1 AGSEYIAP
9 RSEIEV
15 KLAAVWQDVLRIEQ
29 VGIRDNFFELGG
41 DSIKAIQ
48 IVSRLSAEGLKLV
61 VRDMFTHPT
70 IEEVSGYIQAK
81 TQAAAEAG
89 AVEGEVALSPIQRW
103 FFEQDFSQNHHWNQ
117 AMMLYRADGFRETLV
132 EEVAAKLTEHHDALR
147 MVYRQEAGK
156 IVQMNRGTEEP
167 AFRLHVCDVSGE
179 ADVSTAVEREAM
191 RVQQMMNLET

>member
-1 AGSEYIAP
+1 M
-9 RSEIEV
+9 
-15 KLAAVWQDVLRIEQ
+15 LRIEQ

-61 VRDMFTHPT
+61 VRDMFKHPT
-70 IEEVSGYIQAK
+70 IEEVSGYVQAT

-117 AMMLYRADGFRETLV
+117 AMMLYRADGFQEMLV
-132 EEVAAKLTEHHDALR
+132 EEVAAKLAEHHDALR